1 MAEALDL
8 EKQAIQRLAAQHLG
22 VSPRD
27 ARLTTTDLVSRD
39 QLAAL
44 LALPV
49 DTTDYAPLQDPE
61 TGAPFFIW
69 GISDFFSPDGVI
81 VPE

>member
-1 MAEALDL
+1 VAEGLDR

-61 TGAPFFIW
+61 TGGFYFVF
-69 GISDFFSPDGVI
+69 GISDWFADDAPLFT
-81 VPE
+81 